1 MSTGAQASAT
11 TIARL
16 ACRLAIPGDAATRG
30 ELYWRLE
37 HVLQTRLPDA
47 LAAALAELDDGD
59 PEEVWVVRSMRA
71 DVIVSAELEDLDRL
85 AAQWGRQLAQAI
97 IARLRAGPGGDVVRF
112 SSRAE
117 HLAEFVAALAGG
129 RAGGWMFEPFAG
141 LRLLPPLAALRNG
154 AAGAGIAVSD
164 VVGQL
169 IAIGRLE
176 AVLARA
182 SEAEMAG
189 LWAACVEETR
199 TTTLAS
205 RELVNRLRVI
215 AAERLPAQLLTAS
228 APALALRLVAAANE
242 QHGSGSDVF
251 AAAAVLVGGTSGT
264 GFAPG
269 LLGADPGAPAAVGA
283 HAVPAVGDPVAGRP
297 ESGSRGRVARDGSR
311 VFAAAGA
318 PAFML
323 LRSLEQIGLAGGA
336 ADARASALAQAMR
349 CDTDGA
355 VTLAA
360 GAEGREPGARFD
372 GAQLLRGLRLALEAD
387 DRVDGRW
394 LLAERLDHPDGSG
407 HIGLIR
413 DITSDLWLAGAVRA
427 RAREIPWA
435 TLIEDVEADVGRA
448 PLLVLG
454 ERQTAAWT
462 HTQQSSAALAKLAP
476 ASIDLAWLSCGN
488 DDRLAAALAGRA
500 ALHDLARR
508 LLSFE
513 HSSMAYLVERFLPLG
528 GIVTVTEQRIQAE
541 LGPAQLAVILV
552 MAGLDHFSYTV
563 PWLAQEV
570 SVVHRGD

>member
-297 ESGSRGRVARDGSR
+297 ESGSRARRTRRLTGVRRGGRAGVHVAALARADRSR
-311 VFAAAGA
+311 GRCRRCARLGTRAGDALRHRRRGHARRRRRGARAGRAVRRRPAATRAAAGA
-318 PAFML
+318 
-323 LRSLEQIGLAGGA
+323 R
-336 ADARASALAQAMR
+336 
-349 CDTDGA
+349 
-355 VTLAA
+355 
-360 GAEGREPGARFD
+360 GR
-372 GAQLLRGLRLALEAD
+372 
-387 DRVDGRW
+387 
-394 LLAERLDHPDGSG
+394 
-407 HIGLIR
+407 
-413 DITSDLWLAGAVRA
+413 
-427 RAREIPWA
+427 
-435 TLIEDVEADVGRA
+435 
-448 PLLVLG
+448 
-454 ERQTAAWT
+454 
-462 HTQQSSAALAKLAP
+462 
-476 ASIDLAWLSCGN
+476 
-488 DDRLAAALAGRA
+488 
-500 ALHDLARR
+500 
-508 LLSFE
+508 
-513 HSSMAYLVERFLPLG
+513 
-528 GIVTVTEQRIQAE
+528 
-541 LGPAQLAVILV
+541 
-552 MAGLDHFSYTV
+552 
-563 PWLAQEV
+563 
-570 SVVHRGD
+570 